1 MRSLDR
7 AVTRRDAGGRPLPSV
22 FQAFTQSK
30 VAFRAGEVSMI
41 AGQPGNRKSS
51 LALWITTQWVARHGL
66 RGIYFSADS
75 SELVQAGRALAM
87 ISHGVDTAEA
97 EQALKE
103 GDDTAL
109 ERLHRELN
117 GLGWCF
123 DPDITYTAIEE
134 EVHAFVE
141 LWGAWPDFLVIDN
154 LTDVDGQGDDEWG
167 TLRRVMKAMVS
178 LARVTGAHVMVLHH
192 TSEDF
197 KDDPCPPRKA
207 IQGKVSQKPSLI
219 VTVGGLAN
227 DKVPVNV
234 AKNRYGPGDRTGS
247 SAMWLPFNQR
257 SFVFSG

>member
-1 MRSLDR
+1 
-7 AVTRRDAGGRPLPSV
+7 
-22 FQAFTQSK
+22 
-30 VAFRAGEVSMI
+30 MI

-51 LALWITTQWVARHGL
+51 LALWIVSQWVSKHGL

-87 ISHGVDTAEA
+87 VSYGVDTAQA

-103 GDDTAL
+103 GDEDSL
-109 ERLHRELN
+109 NLLHRKLD

-123 DPDITYTAIEE
+123 DPDITYASIEQ
-134 EVHAFVE
+134 EVWAFVE
-141 LWGAWPDFLVIDN
+141 LWGAFPDFMVIDN
-154 LTDVDGQGDDEWG
+154 LTDVDGHGEDEWG

-178 LARVTGAHVMVLHH
+178 LARETGSHVMVLHH

-219 VTVGGLAN
+219 LTVGGMQNL
-227 DKVPVNV
+227 KVPVAV
-234 AKNRYGPGDRTGS
+234 TKNRYG
-247 SAMWLPFNQR
+247 SADASGREAIWLPFNQQT
-257 SFVFSG
+257 FQFA

>member
-1 MRSLDR
+1 MRQLDR
-7 AVTRRDAGGRPLPSV
+7 AVVRRDAGGRPLPSPFQV
-22 FQAFTQSK
+22 FRDNKIS
-30 VAFRAGEVSMI
+30 FRAGETSMI

-51 LALWITTQWVARHGL
+51 LALWVVTQWVSRHNL

-87 ISHGVDTAEA
+87 VSHGLDASEA
-97 EQALKE
+97 EQRLKE
-103 GDDTAL
+103 GDEVSL
-109 ERLHRELN
+109 ETLHRELN

-123 DPDITYTAIEE
+123 DPDITYEGIALEID
-134 EVHAFVE
+134 AFVE
-141 LWGAWPDFLVIDN
+141 LWGTFPDFIVIDN

-167 TLRRVMKAMVS
+167 TLRRVMKSLVS
-178 LARVTGAHVMVLHH
+178 LARATGAHVMVLHH

-219 VTVGGLAN
+219 LTIGGIQN
-227 DKVPVNV
+227 EKVPVNV

-247 SAMWLPFNQR
+247 SAIWLPYNQR
-257 SFVFSG
+257 SFTFSG